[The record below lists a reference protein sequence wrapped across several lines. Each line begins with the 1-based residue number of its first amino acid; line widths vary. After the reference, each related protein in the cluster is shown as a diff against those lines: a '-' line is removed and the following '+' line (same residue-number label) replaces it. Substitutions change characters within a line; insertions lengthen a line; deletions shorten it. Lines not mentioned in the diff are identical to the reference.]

1 MEVLGWAG
9 TALVI
14 IAYVPQIYHLFV
26 EKCAWGISIM
36 TWLIWLLASTILLT
50 YCLLRRD
57 TLFTIVQSIN
67 IMAIVT
73 TIILARR
80 SNQICPYHS
89 NIFQDGRINR
99 RR

>member
-1 MEVLGWAG
+1 MEILGWAG

-14 IAYVPQIYHLFV
+14 IAYVPQIHHLFV

-36 TWLIWLLASTILLT
+36 TWLIWLLASIILLT

-67 IMAIVT
+67 IIAIVT

-89 NIFQDGRINR
+89 SVSKGGRIN
-99 RR
+99 